1 MNFTMTISKVSFLLS
16 LLTFMLHLSAEAS
29 ADTGTP
35 SPPGVPEINLLWNS
49 FQVILALII
58 TLLLLVGTVWLFKKI
73 MRFRQFPGISGGA
86 IRIIE
91 IHHVDPKKAIV
102 LVKILD
108 RVMVIGFSEN
118 SVTSL
123 GELTRE
129 EIESLNIPTR
139 TEKDVF
145 GTILDRLVRKKVD

>member
-1 MNFTMTISKVSFLLS
+1 
-16 LLTFMLHLSAEAS
+16 
-29 ADTGTP
+29 
-35 SPPGVPEINLLWNS
+35 
-49 FQVILALII
+49 
-58 TLLLLVGTVWLFKKI
+58 
-73 MRFRQFPGISGGA
+73 
-86 IRIIE
+86 
-91 IHHVDPKKAIV
+91 VDPKKAIV